1 MVPCVIHLHLK
12 VTFLLMVG
20 HSIGKN
26 ISDILLLEMIL
37 HLPQAFKVR
46 ELWLSAQQIVRW
58 IEVEG
63 SSGLLSWILVNS
75 AIVNKRPLRWLVHT

>member
-1 MVPCVIHLHLK
+1 
-12 VTFLLMVG
+12 MVG
-20 HSIGKN
+20 HSIAKN
-26 ISDILLLEMIL
+26 ISDILLLKMIL

-75 AIVNKRPLRWLVHT
+75 AIVNKRPLRWLMHP